1 MYIETIYEK
10 IVDDD
15 EYYSDRHKYQ
25 IWFIDTTEIDVV
37 KVDVRS
43 GLTVIQDVLAS
54 ILVSEMDEVP

>member
-54 ILVSEMDEVP
+54 ILFSEMDEIP

>member
-25 IWFIDTTEIDVV
+25 IWFIDTTEVDVV
-37 KVDVRS
+37 EVDVRS
-43 GLTVIQDVLAS
+43 NLTVVQDVLTS
-54 ILVSEMDEVP
+54 ILFSEMD